1 MRIVRAYKSAQHMEV
16 IQKKMYEV
24 PSTTV
29 VEVKM
34 ERGILT
40 LSGNGVSLSGA
51 GVNES
56 DADDNGS
63 IW

>member
-1 MRIVRAYKSAQHMEV
+1 MEV
-16 IQKKMYEV
+16 IQKQVYEV
-24 PSTTV
+24 PSTKV
-29 VEVKM
+29 IEVKM
-34 ERGILT
+34 ERGILA

>member
-1 MRIVRAYKSAQHMEV
+1 MEM
-16 IQKKMYEV
+16 KNNERLFYEE
-24 PSTTV
+24 PSTKV
-29 VEVKM
+29 IEVKM
-34 ERGILT
+34 ERGILA
-40 LSGNGVSLSGA
+40 LSGKGISLSEA

>member
-1 MRIVRAYKSAQHMEV
+1 MEV
-16 IQKKMYEV
+16 IQKQVYEE
-24 PSTTV
+24 PSTKV
-29 VEVKM
+29 IEVKM
-34 ERGILT
+34 ERGILA
-40 LSGNGVSLSGA
+40 LSGKGISLSGA

>member
-1 MRIVRAYKSAQHMEV
+1 MEV
-16 IQKKMYEV
+16 IQKEMYEV
-24 PSTTV
+24 PSTKV
-29 VEVKM
+29 IEVKM